1 MGLHTKLVPDINI
14 ERIKLRLLLFLT
26 KYIKIYFTTKTTN
39 NYQNIRNIVENI
51 SKGLILKK
59 LL

>member
-1 MGLHTKLVPDINI
+1 MGLHTKLVPDI
-14 ERIKLRLLLFLT
+14 KLLLFLT

-39 NYQNIRNIVENI
+39 DYPNIKNIVENI

>member
-1 MGLHTKLVPDINI
+1 MGLHTKLVPDIK
-14 ERIKLRLLLFLT
+14 IKLRLLLFLT